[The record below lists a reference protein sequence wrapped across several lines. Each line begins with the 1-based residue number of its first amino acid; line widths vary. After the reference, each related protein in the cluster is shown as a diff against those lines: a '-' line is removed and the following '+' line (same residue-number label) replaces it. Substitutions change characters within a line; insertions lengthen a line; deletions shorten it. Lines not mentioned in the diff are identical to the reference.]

1 MNGRVKMTRSH
12 VEFPIFSDDKIMVV
26 FKLSN
31 VRKSTLP
38 LNSQNKIKKEE
49 EEELPSLPC
58 DRA

>member
-1 MNGRVKMTRSH
+1 
-12 VEFPIFSDDKIMVV
+12 MVV

-38 LNSQNKIKKEE
+38 LNSQNKIKEEE
-49 EEELPSLPC
+49 EEELPSLLC

>member
-1 MNGRVKMTRSH
+1 
-12 VEFPIFSDDKIMVV
+12 MVV

-38 LNSQNKIKKEE
+38 LNSQNKIKEEEE
-49 EEELPSLPC
+49 EEELPSLLC